1 VHESGLGN
9 VLGANNQPSRAAD
22 FVNLQPRIKV
32 KPSPPVR
39 CSTVPHIHLAD
50 LPAFH
55 YLQVSSQDDS
65 SSQRQGELQVRCSLL
80 LCAACLYAARLP
92 SSHAPD
98 TPTHR
103 QALLP
108 LLGLLLL
115 AWILELVGLIFVHR
129 CARRPLTRV
138 SICCA

>member
-1 VHESGLGN
+1 VLGN
-9 VLGANNQPSRAAD
+9 VAGADNQPSRAAD
-22 FVNLQPRIKV
+22 LLYFQPKIKV
-32 KPSPPVR
+32 KPPPLAW
-39 CSTVPHIHLAD
+39 CSTVPHTHIAD

-55 YLQVSSQDDS
+55 CLQVPLQDDS
-65 SSQRQGELQVRCSLL
+65 SSQRQGKLQLRCSLL

-98 TPTHR
+98 TPTHW

-129 CARRPLTRV
+129 CAGRPLTCV

>member
-1 VHESGLGN
+1 MHESGLGN

-22 FVNLQPRIKV
+22 LVYLQSKIQV
-32 KPSPPVR
+32 KPSPPAL
-39 CSTVPHIHLAD
+39 CSMVPHIHVAD

-55 YLQVSSQDDS
+55 CLQVPLQDDS
-65 SSQRQGELQVRCSLL
+65 SSQRQGELQVFCSLL

-92 SSHAPD
+92 SPHAPD

-129 CARRPLTRV
+129 CARRALTRV